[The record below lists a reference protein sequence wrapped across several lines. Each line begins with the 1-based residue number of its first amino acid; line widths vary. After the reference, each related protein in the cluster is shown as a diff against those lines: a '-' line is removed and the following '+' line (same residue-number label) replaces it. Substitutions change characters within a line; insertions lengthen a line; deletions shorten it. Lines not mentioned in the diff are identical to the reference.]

1 MNTVKKFRICAVT
14 LVAAILLLP
23 LGIVNAINIECYSIN
38 IDQVPHG
45 LADKMAR
52 TILADETCLLNAI
65 FTYSNVAQG
74 RILSS
79 LGIMYPTEGDT
90 FVLISTGVAGA
101 VPVTTNAEDPGSEH
115 GTDFSGTYDFAELTL
130 VLQVPDRYHYLY
142 YDIQYFSTDY
152 PEYTSGYID
161 KFTMTVDSP
170 SQGTTEYVIDINSGD
185 FVLNAYDIPDTG
197 FDIFATSG
205 DPAGRDDEVTTTPIQ
220 GSEDA
225 GATAIVTREHP
236 VSPNEKITVT
246 FRIEDVGDNLLDSAV
261 FIDNLMFS
269 GYY

>member
-1 MNTVKKFRICAVT
+1 MDTVKKFRICAVT

-38 IDQVPHG
+38 IDQVHHG

-52 TILADETCLLNAI
+52 AILADETCLLDAI
-65 FTYSNVAQG
+65 FTYSNVTQG

-79 LGIMYPTEGDT
+79 LGIMFPTDGDT
-90 FVLISTGVAGA
+90 FVLISTWVAGA

-115 GTDFSGTYDFAELTL
+115 GTDFGGTYDFAELTL
-130 VLQVPDRYHYLY
+130 VLLVPDRYHYIY
-142 YDIQYFSTDY
+142 YDFQYFSTDY
-152 PEYTSGYID
+152 PEYITKYID
-161 KFTMTVDSP
+161 KFAVTVDSP
-170 SQGTTEYVIDINSGD
+170 SQGVTEYVCDVRIGD
-185 FVLNAYDIPDTG
+185 FVLTSNEISGTG
-197 FDIFATSG
+197 FDLFAISG
-205 DPAGRDDEVTTTPIQ
+205 DPAGRDDKVTMTPIL
-220 GSEDA
+220 GGEDA
-225 GATAIVTREHP
+225 GATAPVSRSHP